1 MIKSQDDVYWY
12 PLVPEPLWVVP
23 LASVSFPSA
32 CLLPAPEDEDEP
44 ELDLFSDE
52 GAERSYNGPWVLVPS
67 DEDEFASDSVEA
79 LFEVSPLPVC
89 ELDGPG
95 LGSPPREMLT
105 TAPCSRARLYGQT

>member
-1 MIKSQDDVYWY
+1 MIEWQGVIYWY
-12 PLVPEPLWVVP
+12 PLVPEPLCVVP

-32 CLLPAPEDEDEP
+32 CLLPAPDDDEDS
-44 ELDLFSDE
+44 ELDCFSDE

-67 DEDEFASDSVEA
+67 DDDEFASDSLEV

-89 ELDGPG
+89 EFAGPG
-95 LGSPPREMLT
+95 SGSPPRDTLT